1 MTDFLTH
8 KHKKNAG
15 EVQQYYVI
23 EWMADAYVAKLDV
36 VQRIKSNIGH
46 YDHDA
51 KAKILRMVKKRVE
64 DIGG

>member
-1 MTDFLTH
+1 
-8 KHKKNAG
+8 
-15 EVQQYYVI
+15 
-23 EWMADAYVAKLDV
+23 MADAYVANLDE